1 MCRLEIEKQ
10 CKNIGNSDLSRH
22 IISVLAVF
30 VEKSF
35 GISSPNDDTVHPF
48 WTKNEE
54 SQSGAIA
61 DHPAWDIIIGK
72 VDFQSQMKISQ
83 LSRRLADAVD
93 LNAESEL
100 QKFQRHIREDKYM

>member
-1 MCRLEIEKQ
+1 MEIVYWAPAA
-10 CKNIGNSDLSRH
+10 LY
-22 IISVLAVF
+22 L
-30 VEKSF
+30 EKSF
-35 GISSPNDDTVHPF
+35 GISSPNDDTAHPF
-48 WTKNEE
+48 WTTNEE
-54 SQSGAIA
+54 SQSGAVA

-100 QKFQRHIREDKYM
+100 RKFQRHIQDDKYM